1 MTDRT
6 KAVEDAV
13 DLEWRPT
20 REIVV
25 RAGMEPT
32 RVNIGAALRR
42 LSALARQ
49 GRIER
54 SEETFDGGRGTH
66 RRATWRRRP

>member
-13 DLEWRPT
+13 DSEWRPT
-20 REIVV
+20 REIVT

-32 RVNIGAALRR
+32 CVNICSAGRR
-42 LSALARQ
+42 LRALARQ

-54 SEETFDGGRGTH
+54 SEEAFDGGRGRH
-66 RRATWRRRP
+66 RRDIWRRMP